1 MAPSRPSGPRRRHVD
16 HAGHPVIRAF
26 RRSLNTGIT
35 PEGWLA
41 VEGPILFAEALQA
54 GGYINGSGAGP
65 SSERVK
71 IQSIL
76 AIEREADRFGDTFRS
91 LPDECEVT
99 IVPEWLFQRIAQT
112 ETPRGIAALV
122 ELPARE
128 IDEALGR
135 PQALAL
141 LACGLQDPGNMG
153 SMVRSA
159 QAFGASALLT
169 LRNTVSP
176 FNVKAVRSSAGA
188 IFRLPVFTDLDPGSI
203 LERLRKLGLRVLASD
218 RRSSV
223 PLQKVDLNG
232 PWAVLIGQEAA
243 GLDDDLSRRAD
254 TRAAIFI
261 RRDMDSLNAAAAAS
275 IFLYEAARQ
284 RGFHFDEPF

>member
-1 MAPSRPSGPRRRHVD
+1 MAPSRPIGPRRHRVD

-26 RRSLNTGIT
+26 RRSLVTGVT

-41 VEGPILFAEALQA
+41 IEGPILFTEALQT
-54 GGYINGSGAGP
+54 GGYIDEP
-65 SSERVK
+65 SSTQGSERLK
-71 IQSIL
+71 IQGVL
-76 AIEREADRFGDTFRS
+76 ATEREAEKLDHALRK

-99 IVPEWLFQRIAQT
+99 LVPEWLFQRMSQT

-122 ELPARE
+122 ELPAHQ

-135 PQALAL
+135 PNALAL
-141 LACGLQDPGNMG
+141 VACGLQDPGNMG

-159 QAFGASALLT
+159 QAFAASALLT

-176 FNVKAVRSSAGA
+176 LNAKAVRSSAGA
-188 IFRLPVFTDLDPGSI
+188 IFRLPVFTDLDPASI
-203 LERLRKLGLRVLASD
+203 LERLRKLGLQILATD
-218 RRSSV
+218 RHSAV
-223 PLQKVDLNG
+223 PLQQVDLTG

-243 GLDDDLSRRAD
+243 GLDDDLSRQAD
-254 TRAAIFI
+254 ARAAIFI

-284 RGFHFDEPF
+284 RGFHFDEPV